1 MHKVLNYFIFLLII
15 TACKTP
21 QNQINN
27 MKEHPYTNAL
37 INESS
42 PYLLQHAHNP
52 VNWLP
57 WSNEVF
63 EKAKKENKLVLISIG
78 YSACHWCHVME
89 KESFEDTTVA
99 KVMNDNFICVKVDR
113 EEHPDVDQIYMDAVQ
128 LMTGNGGWPLN
139 CITLPDG
146 RPVYGGTYFPKNQW
160 VKILQALAQEYKQN
174 PSKFEEYA
182 QKVTQGVKMM
192 DVIPADDDHKVEKEI
207 LETALTRWKKIWD
220 TEWGGNKGAPKFP
233 MPVNIDFLLQYAHL
247 TNDEEIHHQI
257 NLTLTKMALGGIY
270 DQVEGGFMRYST
282 DSYWKVPHFEK
293 MLYDNAQLLS
303 TYANAFKAYKKPLY
317 KKVVEQTYSFLIN
330 NFRSPNGGYYSAYD
344 ADSEGEEGKY
354 YTWTEEELKTILT
367 KEEFEIAKK
376 IFQITPHQKWDGK
389 YILWQDKTNEALA
402 QQMHISADEFEE
414 IREKIRQKLLKER
427 RKRVKPGLDNKI
439 LASWNALLIK
449 GFADAFTATGNTEFL
464 TEAENIYSFIEKN
477 YLNKKTLELVHI
489 KSNKNAIE
497 ANLDDYALL
506 IQAVIRLYEITL
518 NEKYLITANQLTG
531 FVNKHFTDEENT
543 FYYYTSDTKAQNLI
557 VRKKELSDNVIPS
570 SNAVMAHNLHY
581 LSIVMENETFENRV
595 KKMTVSLQ
603 TYVSKVP
610 SAYAM
615 WASAITKEVF
625 PFKETVII
633 GPKAIDFNIELN
645 KNYVANVLWAGG
657 KTLNNSIP
665 ILKDRGSLPET
676 YIYICQNK
684 TCKKPV
690 STIKEALELLN

>member
-1 MHKVLNYFIFLLII
+1 
-15 TACKTP
+15 
-21 QNQINN
+21 
-27 MKEHPYTNAL
+27 
-37 INESS
+37 
-42 PYLLQHAHNP
+42 
-52 VNWLP
+52 
-57 WSNEVF
+57 
-63 EKAKKENKLVLISIG
+63 
-78 YSACHWCHVME
+78 
-89 KESFEDTTVA
+89 
-99 KVMNDNFICVKVDR
+99 
-113 EEHPDVDQIYMDAVQ
+113 
-128 LMTGNGGWPLN
+128 
-139 CITLPDG
+139 
-146 RPVYGGTYFPKNQW
+146 
-160 VKILQALAQEYKQN
+160 
-174 PSKFEEYA
+174 
-182 QKVTQGVKMM
+182 
-192 DVIPADDDHKVEKEI
+192 
-207 LETALTRWKKIWD
+207 
-220 TEWGGNKGAPKFP
+220 
-233 MPVNIDFLLQYAHL
+233 
-247 TNDEEIHHQI
+247 
-257 NLTLTKMALGGIY
+257 MALGGIY